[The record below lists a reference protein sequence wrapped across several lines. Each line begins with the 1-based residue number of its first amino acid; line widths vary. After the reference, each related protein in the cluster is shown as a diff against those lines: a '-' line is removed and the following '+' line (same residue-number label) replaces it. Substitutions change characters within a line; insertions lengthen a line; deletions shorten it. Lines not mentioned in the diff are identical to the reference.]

1 MIKLELEI
9 SEVDYET
16 LLNLLPQMG
25 EQLRQSGNPVA
36 MLLSNGMSAGMAKK
50 VLSTLSQEQ
59 KDRLAADLINGNSR
73 KLIDKTE
80 ELAQQNGVGL
90 KIASLEATA
99 R

>member
-9 SEVDYET
+9 SEVDYEA

-25 EQLRQSGNPVA
+25 EQLRRSGNPVG
-36 MLLSNGMSAGMAKK
+36 MLLSNGMSTGMAKR

-59 KDRLAADLINGNSR
+59 KDRLAADLINGNSQ

-90 KIASLEATA
+90 KIASVEATA

>member
-9 SEVDYET
+9 SKVDYET

-25 EQLRQSGNPVA
+25 EQLRQSGNPVG

>member
-25 EQLRQSGNPVA
+25 EQLRQSGNPVG

>member
-9 SEVDYET
+9 SEVEYET
-16 LLNLLPQMG
+16 LLDLLPQMG
-25 EQLRQSGNPVA
+25 EQLRQSGNPVG
-36 MLLSNGMSAGMAKK
+36 MLLSNGMSSGMARR

-59 KDRLAADLINGNSR
+59 KDKLAADLINGNSQ

-80 ELAQQNGVGL
+80 ELARQNGVGL

-99 R
+99 Q

>member
-25 EQLRQSGNPVA
+25 EQLLQSGNPVG
-36 MLLSNGMSAGMAKK
+36 MLLSNGMSTGMAKR

-59 KDRLAADLINGNSR
+59 KDRLAADLINSNSR

-80 ELAQQNGVGL
+80 ELARQNGVGL
-90 KIASLEATA
+90 KIASVEATA

>member
-9 SEVDYET
+9 SEVDYEA

-25 EQLRQSGNPVA
+25 EQLRRSGNPVG
-36 MLLSNGMSAGMAKK
+36 MLLSNGMSTGMAKR

-59 KDRLAADLINGNSR
+59 KDRLAADLINGNSQ

-80 ELAQQNGVGL
+80 DLARQNGVGL
-90 KIASLEATA
+90 KIASVEATA

>member
-9 SEVDYET
+9 SEVEYET
-16 LLNLLPQMG
+16 LLDLLPQMG
-25 EQLRQSGNPVA
+25 EQLRQSGNPVG
-36 MLLSNGMSAGMAKK
+36 MLLSNGMSSGMARR

-59 KDRLAADLINGNSR
+59 KDKLAADLINGNSQ

-80 ELAQQNGVGL
+80 GLAWQNGVGL